1 MHISVCPLPFVWRGK
16 INLNRAE
23 KSTLIVLKNQPWDDK
38 MNNIYKKEEDT
49 GNESKR
55 GI

>member
-1 MHISVCPLPFVWRGK
+1 MYVLFLLSGE
-16 INLNRAE
+16 E